1 MKVAIYSINN
11 DLKSIKIIDRLIN
24 FFKSKNITIL
34 LEEKLS
40 DFVTLESTSKF
51 NSHKQLDKDTDIF
64 IALGGD
70 GTVLRSLN
78 YVRQNGI
85 PILGVNIGRL
95 GFLASIAE
103 NDINNALN
111 DIVQKKYSIETRQL
125 IEVKLEQFNQSLN
138 NFALALNEVSIS
150 RENSTS
156 MITIHTKI
164 NDDYL
169 NVFWADGLV
178 IATPTGS
185 TGYSMSSGGPII
197 SPSSKSF
204 VITPIAPHNLNARP
218 LVLDDN
224 DVITIHVEG
233 RAQSHNLSLDTR
245 IFSLPMNTSITIKK
259 AKKPV
264 FFVRPYNYN
273 FFETL
278 RNKLF
283 WGFDNRN

>member
-24 FFKSKNITIL
+24 FFKSKNITVL

-40 DFVTLESTSKF
+40 DFVSSQNNSTF
-51 NSHKQLDKDTDIF
+51 NSYKQLDKDTDIF

-85 PILGVNIGRL
+85 PILGVNTGRL

-103 NDINNALN
+103 NDIHDALN

-125 IEVKLEQFNQSLN
+125 IEVKLEQCNQSLN
-138 NFALALNEVSIS
+138 NFALVLNEVSIS
-150 RENSTS
+150 RENTTS

-233 RAQSHNLSLDTR
+233 RAKSHNLSLDTR
-245 IFSLPMNTSITIKK
+245 IYSLPMNTLITIKK

-264 FFVRPYNYN
+264 FFVRPNNYN

>member
-1 MKVAIYSINN
+1 M
-11 DLKSIKIIDRLIN
+11 
-24 FFKSKNITIL
+24 
-34 LEEKLS
+34 
-40 DFVTLESTSKF
+40 
-51 NSHKQLDKDTDIF
+51 
-64 IALGGD
+64 
-70 GTVLRSLN
+70 
-78 YVRQNGI
+78 
-85 PILGVNIGRL
+85 
-95 GFLASIAE
+95 
-103 NDINNALN
+103 
-111 DIVQKKYSIETRQL
+111 
-125 IEVKLEQFNQSLN
+125 EQCNQSLN

-150 RENSTS
+150 RENTTS

-233 RAQSHNLSLDTR
+233 RAKSHNLSLDTR
-245 IFSLPMNTSITIKK
+245 IYSLPMNTSITIKK

-264 FFVRPYNYN
+264 FFVRPNNYN

>member
-24 FFKSKNITIL
+24 FFKSKNITVL

-40 DFVTLESTSKF
+40 DFVSSQNNSTF
-51 NSHKQLDKDTDIF
+51 NSYKQLDKDTDIF

-85 PILGVNIGRL
+85 PILGVNTGRL

-103 NDINNALN
+103 NDIHDALD

-125 IEVKLEQFNQSLN
+125 IEVKLEQCNQSLN

-150 RENSTS
+150 RENTTS

-233 RAQSHNLSLDTR
+233 RAKSHNLSLDTR
-245 IFSLPMNTSITIKK
+245 IYSLPMNTSITIKK
-259 AKKPV
+259 EEKPV
-264 FFVRPYNYN
+264 FFVRPNNYN

>member
-1 MKVAIYSINN
+1 MKVAIYSINY

>member
-24 FFKSKNITIL
+24 FFKSKNITVL

-40 DFVTLESTSKF
+40 DFVSSENNSTF
-51 NSHKQLDKDTDIF
+51 NSYKQLDKDTDIF

-78 YVRQNGI
+78 YVRQNGT
-85 PILGVNIGRL
+85 PILGVNTGRL
-95 GFLASIAE
+95 GFLASISE
-103 NDINNALN
+103 NDIHNSLN
-111 DIVQKKYSIETRQL
+111 DIVQKKYTIETRQL
-125 IEVKLEQFNQSLN
+125 IEVKLEQCNQSLN
-138 NFALALNEVSIS
+138 NFPLALNEVSLS
-150 RENSTS
+150 RENTTS

-233 RAQSHNLSLDTR
+233 RAKSHNLSLDTR
-245 IFSLPMNTSITIKK
+245 IYSLPMNTSITIKK
-259 AKKPV
+259 PEKPD
-264 FFVRPYNYN
+264 FFVRPNNYN